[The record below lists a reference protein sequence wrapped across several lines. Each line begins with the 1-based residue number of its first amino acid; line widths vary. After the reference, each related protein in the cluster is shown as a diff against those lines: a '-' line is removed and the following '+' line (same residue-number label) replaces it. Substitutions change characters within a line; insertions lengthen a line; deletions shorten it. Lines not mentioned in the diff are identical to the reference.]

1 MNRKGLLWELHCFPL
16 FAPNILPQSPSPSPP
31 RPPQPR
37 QAAESSPPPQRWTS
51 HPDGSTFRTLE
62 PPTANSPLHRSR
74 FSDWLVHRSRSPW
87 PPSWSTAPDLLNRR
101 PRPPQRRPFTDSLVR
116 PFAGPSY
123 KPSSAA
129 TDPPHRK
136 HCTTRPP
143 KPSSA
148 APDPLHGRHIQLHR
162 PCFTDAAASSGY
174 FDLYSFDF
182 SLYRATVHLPQMS
195 FLVCRQAPQ
204 P

>member
-1 MNRKGLLWELHCFPL
+1 MPPTFFPR
-16 FAPNILPQSPSPSPP
+16 APPLPLPDPP
-31 RPPQPR
+31 NH
-37 QAAESSPPPQRWTS
+37 SKPPQRCTS
-51 HPDGSTFRTLE
+51 RPAGSTFRTLE
-62 PPTANSPLHRSR
+62 PPTANSPLHR
-74 FSDWLVHRSRSPW
+74 LAC
-87 PPSWSTAPDLLNRR
+87 PPLQISLIVMSTAPDLLNRH
-101 PRPPQRRPFTDSLVR
+101 PPPQRRPFTDSLVR

-143 KPSSA
+143 KPSST

-162 PCFTDAAASSGY
+162 PCFTDATASSGY
-174 FDLYSFDF
+174 FDLYSFSF
-182 SLYRATVHLPQMS
+182 SLYRATVHIPQMS

>member
-1 MNRKGLLWELHCFPL
+1 MDLTPRRIYLPHLGTPNCQLTTSPEPL
-16 FAPNILPQSPSPSPP
+16 QRLACPP
-31 RPPQPR
+31 LQI
-37 QAAESSPPPQRWTS
+37 S
-51 HPDGSTFRTLE
+51 L
-62 PPTANSPLHRSR
+62 TAIM
-74 FSDWLVHRSRSPW
+74 V
-87 PPSWSTAPDLLNRR
+87 PDLLNRR

-116 PFAGPSY
+116 PFAGSSY

-129 TDPPHRK
+129 TYPPHRK

-143 KPSSA
+143 KPSSTA
-148 APDPLHGRHIQLHR
+148 SDPLQGRHIQLHR

-174 FDLYSFDF
+174 FDLYSFGF
-182 SLYRATVHLPQMS
+182 SLYHATVHLPQMS